1 MEQSNQNSNSAQRNR
16 QKMTNLSN
24 IDRRLPK
31 EANSKVGSL
40 SYLSDFQLGQTV
52 DRLFEDA
59 ERKNKKIHK
68 MKIE

>member
-1 MEQSNQNSNSAQRNR
+1 
-16 QKMTNLSN
+16 MTNLSN